1 MLYPK
6 AIRII
11 ELRQTKLIQPT
22 FIVLV
27 LIISWSS
34 GLDTLAAYVNSESI
48 KDGAIIYGL
57 ARSINGVISVI
68 QSAEIGGVI
77 GSVHPG
83 ELLDPINDLIERF
96 SSVMA
101 WSLSSLVLQKVLLTI
116 FNSIIFKLIFTV
128 VCISVLFARFIF
140 KTNSNIQKMWSLFL
154 IVASLRFSISIVCA
168 LTAIVDYGFIQEIE
182 QTSLKTV
189 RQFNSDISVGIN
201 AVTETDENIST
212 TVDTYKSHKEET
224 ISEHDQIKSEL
235 IELEK
240 QLEGL
245 PSRSL
250 IDVMKRKKKSKE
262 VLLIERQI
270 ETKKTS
276 LERIE
281 KKLLQLDSS
290 IECEK
295 LKNEGQSCEGNWSK
309 IKNLFSGDKI
319 AEISSRLN
327 QTVNELMTVLVS
339 LVLTTIILPL
349 IFLYVAMKTFKVMV
363 TKVVMLTNDFNSDLN
378 QIKKTLTQQQNKS
391 VNQSGQ

>member
-1 MLYPK
+1 
-6 AIRII
+6 
-11 ELRQTKLIQPT
+11 LRQTKLIQPT

-128 VCISVLFARFIF
+128 VCILVLFARFIF

-235 IELEK
+235 IKLEK

-327 QTVNELMTVLVS
+327 QTVNDLMTVLVS

>member
-1 MLYPK
+1 M
-6 AIRII
+6 
-11 ELRQTKLIQPT
+11 RQTKLIQPT

-128 VCISVLFARFIF
+128 VCILVLFARFIF

-235 IELEK
+235 IKLEK

>member
-1 MLYPK
+1 M
-6 AIRII
+6 
-11 ELRQTKLIQPT
+11 RQTKLIQPT

-128 VCISVLFARFIF
+128 VCILVLFARFIF

-154 IVASLRFSISIVCA
+154 IVASLRFSISIVCS

-212 TVDTYKSHKEET
+212 NVDTYKSHKEET

>member
-11 ELRQTKLIQPT
+11 ELQQTKLIQPT

-128 VCISVLFARFIF
+128 VCILVLFARFIF

-235 IELEK
+235 IKLEK

-327 QTVNELMTVLVS
+327 QTVNDLMTVLVS

>member
-11 ELRQTKLIQPT
+11 ELQQTKLIQPR

-34 GLDTLAAYVNSESI
+34 GLDTLAAYINSESI

-116 FNSIIFKLIFTV
+116 FNSTIFKLIFTL
-128 VCISVLFARFIF
+128 VCILVLFAKFIF
-140 KTNSNIQKMWSLFL
+140 TTNRTIQKLWSLFL
-154 IVASLRFSISIVCA
+154 IVASLRFSISVVCA
-168 LTAIVDYGFIQEIE
+168 LTAIVDYGFIQKIE

-201 AVTETDENIST
+201 TITETDENTSNTLST
-212 TVDTYKSHKEET
+212 YTSQRLDT
-224 ISEHDQIKSEL
+224 ISERDEIKNEL
-235 IELEK
+235 RKLEQ
-240 QLEGL
+240 QLEDL
-245 PSRSL
+245 PSRSI
-250 IDVMKRKKKSKE
+250 IDVIKRKKKSKDT
-262 VLLIERQI
+262 LLLEQQI
-270 ETKKTS
+270 QTKKVY

-281 KKLLQLDSS
+281 NKLSQLESS

-295 LKNEGQSCEGNWSK
+295 LKNERQSCEGNWSK
-309 IKNLFSGDKI
+309 IKSLFSGDKI
-319 AEISSRLN
+319 SEISSRLN
-327 QTVNELMTVLVS
+327 QTVNDLMTVLVS

-349 IFLYVAMKTFKVMV
+349 IFLYVALKTFKVMV
-363 TKVVMLTNDFNSDLN
+363 TKIVTLTNDLNSDLN
-378 QIKKTLTQQQNKS
+378 QINKTMT
-391 VNQSGQ
+391 

>member
-1 MLYPK
+1 MQK
-6 AIRII
+6 ANYA
-11 ELRQTKLIQPT
+11 QPI
-22 FIVLV
+22 FIVLI

-34 GLDTLAAYVNSESI
+34 GLDSLATYVNSESI

-116 FNSIIFKLIFTV
+116 FNSIIFKLIFTG
-128 VCISVLFARFIF
+128 VCILVLFARFIF

-212 TVDTYKSHKEET
+212 TMDTYKSLKEEI

-235 IELEK
+235 IKLEK

-250 IDVMKRKKKSKE
+250 IDVIKRKKKSEE

-309 IKNLFSGDKI
+309 IKSLFSGDKI

-327 QTVNELMTVLVS
+327 QTVNDLMTVLVS

-349 IFLYVAMKTFKVMV
+349 IFLYIAMKTFKVMV

-378 QIKKTLTQQQNKS
+378 QIKKTITQQQNKS

>member
-1 MLYPK
+1 
-6 AIRII
+6 
-11 ELRQTKLIQPT
+11 LRQTKLIQPT

-128 VCISVLFARFIF
+128 VCILVLFARFIF

-212 TVDTYKSHKEET
+212 NVDTYKSHKEET

-235 IELEK
+235 IKLEK

-327 QTVNELMTVLVS
+327 QTVNDLMTVLVS

>member
-1 MLYPK
+1 MLHPK

-128 VCISVLFARFIF
+128 VCILVLFARFIF

-235 IELEK
+235 IKLEK

-327 QTVNELMTVLVS
+327 QTVNDLMTVLVS

>member
-1 MLYPK
+1 MQK
-6 AIRII
+6 ANYA
-11 ELRQTKLIQPT
+11 QPI
-22 FIVLV
+22 FIVLI

-34 GLDTLAAYVNSESI
+34 GLDSLATYVNSESI

-116 FNSIIFKLIFTV
+116 FNSIIFKLIFTG
-128 VCISVLFARFIF
+128 VCILVLFARFIF

-212 TVDTYKSHKEET
+212 TMDTYKSHKEET

-235 IELEK
+235 IKLEK

-250 IDVMKRKKKSKE
+250 IDVMKRKKKSEE

-309 IKNLFSGDKI
+309 IKSLFSGDKI

-327 QTVNELMTVLVS
+327 QTVNDLMTVLVS

-349 IFLYVAMKTFKVMV
+349 IFLYIAMKTFKVMV

-378 QIKKTLTQQQNKS
+378 QIKKTITQQQNKS

>member
-128 VCISVLFARFIF
+128 VCILVLFARFIF

-235 IELEK
+235 IKLEK

-327 QTVNELMTVLVS
+327 QTVNDLMTVLVS

>member
-128 VCISVLFARFIF
+128 VCILVLFARFIF

-154 IVASLRFSISIVCA
+154 IVASLRFSISIVCS

-235 IELEK
+235 IKLEK

-327 QTVNELMTVLVS
+327 QTVNDLMTVLVS

>member
-1 MLYPK
+1 M
-6 AIRII
+6 
-11 ELRQTKLIQPT
+11 RQTKLIQPT

-128 VCISVLFARFIF
+128 VCILVLFARFIF

-235 IELEK
+235 IKLEK

-327 QTVNELMTVLVS
+327 QTVNDLMTVLVS

-378 QIKKTLTQQQNKS
+378 QIKMTLTQQQNKS
-391 VNQSGQ
+391 GQ

>member
-128 VCISVLFARFIF
+128 VCILVLFARFIF

-235 IELEK
+235 IKLEK

>member
-128 VCISVLFARFIF
+128 VCILVLFARFIF

-154 IVASLRFSISIVCA
+154 IVASLRFSISIVCS

-235 IELEK
+235 IKLEK

>member
-1 MLYPK
+1 MQK
-6 AIRII
+6 ANYA
-11 ELRQTKLIQPT
+11 QPI
-22 FIVLV
+22 FIVLI

-34 GLDTLAAYVNSESI
+34 GLDSLATYVNSESI

-116 FNSIIFKLIFTV
+116 FNSIIFKLIFTG
-128 VCISVLFARFIF
+128 VCILVLFARFIF

-212 TVDTYKSHKEET
+212 TMDTYKSLKEEI

-235 IELEK
+235 IKLEK

-250 IDVMKRKKKSKE
+250 IDVMKRKKKSEE

-309 IKNLFSGDKI
+309 IKSLFSGDKI

-327 QTVNELMTVLVS
+327 QTVNDLMTVLVS

-349 IFLYVAMKTFKVMV
+349 IFLYIAMKTFKVMV

-378 QIKKTLTQQQNKS
+378 QIKKTITQQQNKS

>member
-1 MLYPK
+1 MQK
-6 AIRII
+6 ANYA
-11 ELRQTKLIQPT
+11 QPI
-22 FIVLV
+22 FIVLI

-34 GLDTLAAYVNSESI
+34 GLDSLATYVNSESI

-116 FNSIIFKLIFTV
+116 FNSIIFKLIFTG
-128 VCISVLFARFIF
+128 VCILVLFARFIF

-212 TVDTYKSHKEET
+212 TMDTYKSHKEET

-235 IELEK
+235 IKLEK

-250 IDVMKRKKKSKE
+250 IDVMKRKKKSEE

-309 IKNLFSGDKI
+309 IKSLFSGDKI

-327 QTVNELMTVLVS
+327 QTVNDLMTVLVS

-378 QIKKTLTQQQNKS
+378 QIKKTITQQQNKS

>member
-1 MLYPK
+1 M
-6 AIRII
+6 
-11 ELRQTKLIQPT
+11 RQTKLIQPT

-128 VCISVLFARFIF
+128 VCILVLFARFIF

-235 IELEK
+235 IKLEK

-349 IFLYVAMKTFKVMV
+349 IFLYVAMKTFKVIV